1 MEDHRD
7 DEWRQARRC
16 RSAGGG
22 TNKPAGEKPLAYLLR
37 VMRDENAAPE
47 RRDRA
52 AIAAAQFCHPI
63 VGAKREAKPA

>member
-1 MEDHRD
+1 MTSGGKRKG
-7 DEWRQARRC
+7 
-16 RSAGGG
+16 AGRPAGG

-47 RRDRA
+47 RRDRM
-52 AIAAAQFCHPI
+52 AIAAAQFCHPV